1 VPLTEK
7 YLSITK
13 TGKSFTYA
21 DHHSIT
27 ATAMN
32 FSLSRSMVSRCKA
45 LKGALK
51 QAALKA
57 RKLRSG
63 PKPQF
68 SRGRMMVYLTKSAK
82 KDRMRIRSPAV
93 KFKVKYARISR
104 PTILPRVY
112 CFKQKKTLHS

>member
-7 YLSITK
+7 YLSITQK
-13 TGKSFTYA
+13 LEVITYA

-27 ATAMN
+27 ATAMK
-32 FSLSRSMVSRCKA
+32 FSLPRSMVSRWKA

-51 QAALKA
+51 QAPLKA

-68 SRGRMMVYLTKSAK
+68 SRGRMMVYVTKSAK
-82 KDRMRIRSPAV
+82 KDRMHIRFPCSQ
-93 KFKVKYARISR
+93 I
-104 PTILPRVY
+104 
-112 CFKQKKTLHS
+112 